1 MPFRI
6 IKNNDGYFVEN
17 IQTHKK
23 YSKHPLEKKKAEKQF
38 NILNK
43 YLETLEGSGLNKKQ
57 IKQIKRKPLSDA
69 DIRAYLPDAKI
80 ISTSE
85 LNNIKDIDEL
95 LPKDKDVIF
104 LLYQSKPNYGHWV
117 LLSKYNNTIEYNDSY
132 GGKIDG
138 PLKWN
143 SKKVNNI
150 LENEPYI
157 TDLLTKA
164 QDKYKIIYSIK
175 DLQKD
180 SPDVADCGRFAI
192 MRALTILND
201 NQTLKDYIKMMNEM
215 KKITGFDYDDI
226 VSGIIN
232 I

>member
-1 MPFRI
+1 MVFKI
-6 IKNNDGYFVEN
+6 IKNNDGYYVEN

-23 YSKHPLEKKKAEKQF
+23 YSKNPITKNKAIKQF

-57 IKQIKRKPLSDA
+57 IKQISKRPLSDA
-69 DIRAYLPDAKI
+69 DIRAYIPNAKI

-85 LNNIKDIDEL
+85 LDDIKDIDEL
-95 LPKDKDVIF
+95 LPNDKDVVF
-104 LLYQSKPNYGHWV
+104 LLYQSKPRYGHWV
-117 LLSKYNNTIEYNDSY
+117 LLAKYGDTIEYNDSY
-132 GGKIDG
+132 GGKIDE

-143 SKKVNNI
+143 SKRANDI
-150 LENEPYI
+150 LENKPFI

-164 QDKYKIIYSIK
+164 QNKYKIIYSVK
-175 DLQKD
+175 DLQKE
-180 SPDVADCGRFAI
+180 SPDVANCGRFCI
-192 MRALTILND
+192 MRALTILKD
-201 NQTLKDYIKMMNEM
+201 NQSLKDYIKMMNEI
-215 KKITGFDYDDI
+215 KKITGMNYDTI